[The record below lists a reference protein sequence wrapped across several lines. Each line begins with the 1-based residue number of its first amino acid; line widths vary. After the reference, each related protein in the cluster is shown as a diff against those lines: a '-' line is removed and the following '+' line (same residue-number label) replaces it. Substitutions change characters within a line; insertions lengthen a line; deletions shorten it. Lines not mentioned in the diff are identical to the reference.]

1 MYPVSLAF
9 VVAFHP
15 NLKLEEIF
23 VVRSFNHSFDQ
34 LNDVGYLLSETQ
46 YFQPIITRQFRECTE
61 TVFKNKEMFSC
72 ELKFVIVTENSTKCS
87 IFNFNLALGASNCS
101 DEKIKTY
108 FNFGVSKEH
117 GLIRNIFHED
127 ELKHCNKIET
137 FEKYHETFRLF
148 LRIALL
154 LNTRYSSNIKDVPED
169 CIANFVR
176 ENNSE
181 KFEELFIEVDS
192 KNIGW
197 QKNQKMHLYQL
208 ATIVYSHLMKL
219 PDKYKI
225 KTVVTKNF
233 YNNVFDLLFGDVVI
247 HHSHITGKIIGYAH
261 DFCNKKF
268 R

>member
-1 MYPVSLAF
+1 MWTQVCDCDWVKKNVWWFNELNMLS
-9 VVAFHP
+9 
-15 NLKLEEIF
+15 KQ
-23 VVRSFNHSFDQ
+23 SFKS
-34 LNDVGYLLSETQ
+34 
-46 YFQPIITRQFRECTE
+46 
-61 TVFKNKEMFSC
+61 
-72 ELKFVIVTENSTKCS
+72 ENSTKCS

-247 HHSHITGKIIGYAH
+247 HHSHITGKIIGNAH